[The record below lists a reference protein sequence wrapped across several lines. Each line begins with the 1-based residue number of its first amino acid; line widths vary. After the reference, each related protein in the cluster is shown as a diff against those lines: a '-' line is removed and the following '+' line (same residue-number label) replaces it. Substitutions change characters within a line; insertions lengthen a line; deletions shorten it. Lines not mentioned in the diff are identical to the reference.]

1 MLHAQAQ
8 PRRTARWITAAPII
22 GLLVVLVLAAAGCGG
37 DSDKKANEEYANG
50 VCTAI
55 ASWEQQIKS
64 IATTFSGGVSEAA
77 LKSKVTQA
85 QTATSTL
92 MTQIKAVPPPDTSE
106 GTAAKQQL
114 DQLTTDIN
122 TATTSAKTAIA
133 ELPPNPSVTVIAAT
147 VAVITPQV
155 QNLATQ
161 TKSAI
166 SALQDAGGSLASAFK
181 DADACQSLG
190 GS

>member
-1 MLHAQAQ
+1 MSHAEAQ
-8 PRRTARWITAAPII
+8 PRRAGRWVSAAPII
-22 GLLVVLVLAAAGCGG
+22 GLLAIVVLAGAGCGG
-37 DSDKKANEEYANG
+37 SSDKKANEEYANS

-55 ASWEQQIKS
+55 GTWEQQIKS
-64 IATTFSGGVSEAA
+64 IATTFSGGVSAAA
-77 LKSKVTQA
+77 LQSKVTQA
-85 QTATSTL
+85 QAATSTL
-92 MTQIKAVPPPDTSE
+92 MTQIKSVSAPDTSE
-106 GTAAKQQL
+106 GKAAKQQL

-122 TATTSAKTAIA
+122 TATSSARTALA
-133 ELPPNPSVTVIAAT
+133 QLPPNPSVTVIAAT
-147 VAVITPQV
+147 VAVIAPQV

-166 SALQDAGGSLASAFK
+166 SALQDAGGSLSSAFK

>member
-1 MLHAQAQ
+1 MLHARAE
-8 PRRTARWITAAPII
+8 PRRGGTWVTAAPIM
-22 GLLVVLVLAAAGCGG
+22 GLLAIVVLVAAGCGG
-37 DSDKKANEEYANG
+37 SSDKKANEEYANS
-50 VCTAI
+50 VCAAI
-55 ASWEQQIKS
+55 GSWGQQIKS
-64 IATTFSGGVSEAA
+64 IATTFSGGVSKAT
-77 LKSKVTQA
+77 LQSKVTQA

-92 MTQIKAVPPPDTSE
+92 MTQITSVPAPDTSE
-106 GTAAKQQL
+106 GKAAKQQL

-122 TATTSAKTAIA
+122 TATSSAKTAVA
-133 ELPPNPSVTVIAAT
+133 ELPPDPSATVIAAT
-147 VAVITPQV
+147 VAVIAPQV

-166 SALQDAGGSLASAFK
+166 SALQDAGGSLSSAFK

>member
-1 MLHAQAQ
+1 MLHAQAR
-8 PRRTARWITAAPII
+8 PRRAASWITAAPIM
-22 GLLVVLVLAAAGCGG
+22 GLLAILALAAGGCGG
-37 DSDKKANEEYANG
+37 DSDKKANEEYANS

-55 ASWEQQIKS
+55 SSWEQQIKT

-77 LKSKVTQA
+77 LQSKVTQA
-85 QTATSTL
+85 QAATSTL
-92 MTQIKAVPPPDTSE
+92 MTQIKSVSAPDTSE
-106 GTAAKQQL
+106 GKAAKQQL

-122 TATTSAKTAIA
+122 TTTSSAKTALA
-133 ELPPNPSVTVIAAT
+133 QLPPNPSVTVIAAT
-147 VAVITPQV
+147 VAVIAPQV

-166 SALQDAGGSLASAFK
+166 SDLQSAGGSLSSAFK